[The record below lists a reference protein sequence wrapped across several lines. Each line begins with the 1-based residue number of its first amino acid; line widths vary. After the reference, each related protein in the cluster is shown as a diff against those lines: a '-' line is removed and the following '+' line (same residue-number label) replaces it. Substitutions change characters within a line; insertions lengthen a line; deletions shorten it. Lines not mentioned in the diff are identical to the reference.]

1 MKAML
6 AGFTAAILIAIGA
19 WYGLNHAG
27 FSSQAVY
34 SSPNVR
40 LE

>member
-6 AGFTAAILIAIGA
+6 AGFTAAILIFFGA
-19 WYGLNHAG
+19 WYALDEVGT
-27 FSSQAVY
+27 SSQDAT
-34 SSPNVR
+34 SGPNVR